1 MKKKIF
7 IIICAF
13 CVWVVGGCGDKSISS
28 KTETQENISGLEDE
42 AVNGEINLKSED
54 LKKSDGEIYW
64 WHADLTNDGID
75 EEIFV
80 NTFYLF
86 NMSYASINTIEIYSG
101 QSRELIWSEVISPV
115 HMKQMGVNLYSDE
128 TGKYLLI
135 WEPVMYQGQA
145 VYRYRLVSLSET
157 GEEIQKKSNEV
168 KFDVFKQEEHDI
180 ENIMAFADEV
190 NSYMKKSF
198 ILVDT
203 NGGKQIYS
211 THENKIEPVFD
222 PTELI
227 NEMKKMRED
236 SISDIE

>member
-7 IIICAF
+7 IIVCAF

-28 KTETQENISGLEDE
+28 KTETQENINSLEDE

-54 LKKSDGEIYW
+54 FKKSDGEIYW
-64 WHADLTNDGID
+64 WHVDLTNDGID
-75 EEIFV
+75 
-80 NTFYLF
+80 
-86 NMSYASINTIEIYSG
+86 
-101 QSRELIWSEVISPV
+101 
-115 HMKQMGVNLYSDE
+115 
-128 TGKYLLI
+128 
-135 WEPVMYQGQA
+135 
-145 VYRYRLVSLSET
+145 
-157 GEEIQKKSNEV
+157 EEIQKKSNEV